1 MRKKLLILHLSS
13 LTLGS
18 CIYLFFRADTL
29 LMFDWV
35 EKMQITESLETIRTY
50 TLPVK
55 KEMPNWV
62 IFSLPDGLWNFSYVC
77 LMFSIWEGAVNTKSI
92 WWTLLIPIIAVLSE
106 LFQLINIV
114 PGTFDSTDLIFYFFG
129 FLLPFF
135 LILKNNKSKTIQY
148 EKNNF

>member
-13 LTLGS
+13 LTLGG

-29 LMFDWV
+29 LMFHWA
-35 EKMQITESLETIRTY
+35 KNMQLTAALETIRTY

-55 KEMPNWV
+55 KELPGWV
-62 IFSLPDGLWNFSYVC
+62 IFSLPDGLWNLSYVC
-77 LMFSIWEGAVNTKSI
+77 LMFSVWEDDVNTKSI
-92 WWTLLIPIIAVLSE
+92 WWILLIPTIAILSE

-114 PGTFDSTDLIFYFFG
+114 PGTFDLLDIIFYFFG
-129 FLLPFF
+129 FFLPFF
-135 LILKNNKSKTIQY
+135 LILKNNNSKNIQY